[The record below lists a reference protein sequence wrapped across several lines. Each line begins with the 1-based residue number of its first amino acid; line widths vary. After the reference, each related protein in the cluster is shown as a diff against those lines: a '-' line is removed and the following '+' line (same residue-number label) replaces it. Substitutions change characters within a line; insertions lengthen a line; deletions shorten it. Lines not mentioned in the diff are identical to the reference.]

1 MKCLEKD
8 RARRYETASNLAQD
22 IERHLHHEPVTAAA
36 PGTSYRVGKFVRRHR
51 FGIAVA
57 SALVALLVAGATV
70 STWQAVR
77 ATRAEK
83 EARTMAAFLEDML
96 NSVKPEE
103 AKGKDTTLLRQML
116 DRAAARVDTE
126 LKSEPLIEAGLRHTL
141 GEVYSALGDYSK
153 AEPMFCRALEVCERM
168 LGKEH
173 PHTLASLDDM
183 ASLLKAEGDYAAAE
197 PLYRRVLEAGEP
209 TLGKDIPRC
218 WSPSIIWP
226 AC

>member
-1 MKCLEKD
+1 MMELARGQRSEVSSQKWKEVHGDLDWIAMKCLEKD

-57 SALVALLVAGATV
+57 SALVALLVAGAVV

-96 NSVKPEE
+96 SSLKPEE
-103 AKGKDTTLLRQML
+103 AKGKDTTLLSTE
-116 DRAAARVDTE
+116 AR
-126 LKSEPLIEAGLRHTL
+126 G
-141 GEVYSALGDYSK
+141 
-153 AEPMFCRALEVCERM
+153 
-168 LGKEH
+168 
-173 PHTLASLDDM
+173 
-183 ASLLKAEGDYAAAE
+183 
-197 PLYRRVLEAGEP
+197 
-209 TLGKDIPRC
+209 
-218 WSPSIIWP
+218 
-226 AC
+226 